1 MSRYIR
7 HILVVVVFLSIV
19 CDAFAAFRSFS
30 VGGRIV
36 SSEDGKPLSAVVVMV
51 DGADNWAVSD
61 RDGEYRLNGVQ
72 AGSHRLIVRLLGFVD
87 ATVDIDVV
95 ADMDGVDVVLRPDN
109 LKIDEVV
116 VTAKAKSDE
125 MSTAHIIGKKAL
137 EHLQMNSVSD
147 VASLLPG
154 ASTSNPDLTSNNII
168 ALRDGGVSAGNASFG
183 TAVEVDGVRIS
194 SNASF
199 GEMSGVGTRNVA
211 TANVES
217 VEVITGVPS
226 AEYGDIGSGIVK
238 VHTSKGRTPWN
249 IVLSTNPR
257 TKSASLAKGFDLG
270 AGRGAINTSLEYAYA
285 TKDLMSPYE
294 SYTRRGITFA
304 YNNTFRKVWR
314 FSVGVS
320 GNIGG
325 MNTKSDPDANTGR
338 REKDRDNSVRFR
350 TSLEWLLNRS
360 WITNVVLEGSASYAD
375 NKNTLVDPVSNSSQQ
390 PAAHAPEQGYFF
402 ADMLPANFTRVGY
415 VDSKEIDCNVK
426 LRAAWNRKWG
436 GIRSNMKVGLAW
448 SANGNVGRGEYYDV
462 PEYAPHGYRPRPYSD
477 YPFMHNLALFV
488 EERLTLPLGRDG
500 FFVQIM
506 AGVRGEK
513 TIIRDAS
520 YKHTATLSPRL
531 NAKVQ
536 LGDHVTLR
544 GGWGFAEKLPSFY
557 ILYPQQQ
564 YRDIQVFAASYAGGG
579 SVYAYHTEPYRQSY
593 NPSLRWQRNR
603 NSEVGVD
610 LKWGEFSVALT
621 GYFNKT
627 WLPYKLK
634 TEYAPFAYRVSQIPE
649 NFTMPSK
656 PEFRID
662 PQTGVVSVRDGADS
676 AGGWTEMD
684 TKVINE
690 TFVGTTRQDNGSD
703 IERSGVEMV
712 VDFPQINPIRTQ
724 FRIDGSYNF
733 TKYVNTDLSW
743 YYPSGLSHTSDTN
756 KSYQY
761 AGIYVNTPS
770 TSATYN
776 GRKTHTFSMNVTSI
790 THIPS
795 IRMVVTLRLEAMLVR
810 RMQNISLYNGGEYAF
825 NVSEDSKRPIG
836 GSVADGNNYTA
847 IYPLY
852 YMGTDG
858 VMHPFTSAEAND
870 PAFQNLILRSGNA
883 YQYNADGYDPYFS
896 ANLSITKEFGDHVSL
911 SFYANN
917 FTNSRRAVASYAT
930 GVAAIFTPDFYYG
943 LSLRLKF

>member
-1 MSRYIR
+1 MSAYIR
-7 HILVVVVFLSIV
+7 HIFSAVVMALVATE
-19 CDAFAAFRSFS
+19 CFAAFRSFS
-30 VGGRIV
+30 VGGRVV
-36 SSEDGKPLSAVVVMV
+36 SSEDGKPLCGVVVLV

-61 RDGEYRLNGVQ
+61 RDGAFTLTGVQ
-72 AGSHRLIVRLLGFVD
+72 SGSHRLVVRMLGFVET
-87 ATVDIDVV
+87 TVEIDVV
-95 ADMDGVDVVLRPDN
+95 SDKDGIDVVLHPDN

-199 GEMSGVGTRNVA
+199 GDMSGVGTRNVA

-249 IVLSTNPR
+249 IVLATNPR

-270 AGRGAINTSLEYAYA
+270 ANRGSINTSLEYAYA

-325 MNTKSDPDANTGR
+325 MDTKSDPDANTGR

-360 WITNVVLEGSASYAD
+360 WITNVILEGSASYAD
-375 NKNTLVDPVSNSSQQ
+375 NKNTLIDPVSNSSQQ
-390 PAAHAPEQGYFF
+390 PASHSPEQGYSF
-402 ADMLPANFTRVGY
+402 ADMLPANFTRIGY

-426 LRAAWNRKWG
+426 LRASWNRKWD
-436 GIRSNMKVGLAW
+436 GIRSNLKVGLAW

-506 AGVRGEK
+506 AGLRGEK

-544 GGWGFAEKLPSFY
+544 GGWGFAEKLPSFH

-579 SVYAYHTEPYRQSY
+579 SVYAYYTEPYKQAH

-603 NSEVGVD
+603 NSEVGLD
-610 LKWGEFSVALT
+610 LKWGDFSVALT
-621 GYFNKT
+621 GFFNKT
-627 WLPYKLK
+627 RLPYKLT
-634 TEYAPFAYRVSQIPE
+634 TEYAPFSYRVSRIPE
-649 NFTMPSK
+649 GFAMPAK

-662 PQTGVVSVRDGADS
+662 PQTGVVSVRDGENS
-676 AGGWTEMD
+676 ASGWTQMQ
-684 TKVINE
+684 TAVVNE
-690 TFVGTTRQDNGSD
+690 TFVGTTKQDNGSD
-703 IERSGVEMV
+703 IERSGLEMV

-743 YYPSGLSHTSDTN
+743 YYPSGLPHTTDTN

-825 NVSEDSKRPIG
+825 NVPEDSNRPIG
-836 GSVADGNNYTA
+836 GSVADGDNYTA

-852 YMGTDG
+852 YMKTDG
-858 VMHPFTSAEAND
+858 SVHPFTSAEAAD
-870 PAFQNLILRSGNA
+870 PAFRNLILRSGNA

-917 FTNSRRAVASYAT
+917 FTNSRKAVASYAT